1 MPRVHSKK
9 ETEGQ
14 ETNTHL
20 VLDQR
25 RGVGRCVL
33 CQKDVTNPC
42 APDPK
47 AAVED
52 LVETK
57 PLPVPLTDV
66 VRAKPKNEVMTQ
78 LFFCQTMKELVR
90 LKLKTQEV
98 RAFVSH
104 NIFEG
109 LYHGIRYE
117 YPWGA
122 KMEIGPDWV
131 EDIFD
136 GRPQLALRVE
146 TPTWEDEVIASDRS
160 IGDALT
166 KAAAGELTEPPE
178 PHFFWKLV
186 AIRMAMDTPPLD
198 PSDLD

>member
-1 MPRVHSKK
+1 MPKAILAKCTICDRV
-9 ETEGQ
+9 
-14 ETNTHL
+14 
-20 VLDQR
+20 VP
-25 RGVGRCVL
+25 
-33 CQKDVTNPC
+33 NPC
-42 APDPK
+42 SPDLSFP
-47 AAVED
+47 VEG
-52 LVETK
+52 LPPTE
-57 PLPVPLTDV
+57 PLPVAPTDR
-66 VRAKPKNEVMTQ
+66 VRAKPKTEVMTQ

-136 GRPQLALRVE
+136 GRPQLSLPVE
-146 TPTWEDEVIASDRS
+146 APTWQNEIIASDRAV
-160 IGDALT
+160 GDALK
-166 KAAAGELTEPPE
+166 KAASGELTEPPE
-178 PHFFWKLV
+178 PHWLWKLV
-186 AIRMAMDTPPLD
+186 AIQMAIETPPLD